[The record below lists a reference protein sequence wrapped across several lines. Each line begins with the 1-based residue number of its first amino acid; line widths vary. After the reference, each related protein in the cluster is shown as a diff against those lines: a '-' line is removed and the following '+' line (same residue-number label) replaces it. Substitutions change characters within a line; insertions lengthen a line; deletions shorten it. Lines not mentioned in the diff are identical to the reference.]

1 MVLEGLRQT
10 IIIAEDSAIGNSF
23 QSTHSPLIGILP
35 ILASFNS
42 SNPTA
47 TSDVYKVQGGCS
59 MQFSESW
66 LIRIG
71 SGLVM
76 CTTALVIVLSVS
88 ALAVH
93 MHGRLEPIAVL
104 AFFWGSVGMLLICV
118 GAIFVLMDRRRTD

>member
-10 IIIAEDSAIGNSF
+10 IIIAEVSAIGNSL
-23 QSTHSPLIGILP
+23 QRTLLHR
-35 ILASFNS
+35 LARSLNLARCDR

-47 TSDVYKVQGGCS
+47 TTDVYKVQGGRS

-71 SGLVM
+71 GGLVM

-93 MHGRLEPIAVL
+93 MHGRLEAIAVL